1 VAVPAGFFRP
11 EARPGRASNSRVT
24 PIVDRQIRNRSAD
37 QGAPTATTGPAR
49 NLYLLAPVAA
59 VLALLPV
66 AVLVH
71 YPLDFGLAYQ
81 AGQEAWSSGHP
92 ERLLTW
98 TATPFFALVMAAITR
113 AASLDVATPA
123 MLAVNLAVWGCL
135 LLSVWSRLLGRVPS
149 ALWWGTLVA
158 AAIFAPAVTTIFWMQ
173 PNLIV
178 LALALG
184 GVAVADRRVRTAGL
198 MIGVALALKPIVVL
212 LPLALL
218 MRRESRRAAL
228 WAIGVAAALS
238 GIGLGFLAWR
248 GGDISIANPI
258 AYVAQFQT
266 KGRGPI
272 VACVPEN
279 YSPMA
284 LLCRFGV
291 PSSNV
296 LTVAIAG
303 LVLFIGWLAVRRLR
317 GEPNAKWD
325 LVAVACALS
334 PMLGPIGWA
343 MYQVLLSPLLLLLA
357 YQFWAERAPIFL
369 WLNLGF
375 VFLLTMLI
383 WDPIESLART
393 PVIVLVVSYTIGQFA
408 QYFLLLLWFQW
419 MRVRSARLKASA
431 SRAT

>member
-1 VAVPAGFFRP
+1 
-11 EARPGRASNSRVT
+11 
-24 PIVDRQIRNRSAD
+24 VDRQIRIRSAD
-37 QGAPTATTGPAR
+37 QGALTAATGPAR
-49 NLYLLAPVAA
+49 NLHLLAPVVA
-59 VLALLPV
+59 VLALVPV
-66 AVLVH
+66 AILVH
-71 YPLDFGLAYQ
+71 YPMDFGLAYE

-113 AASLDVATPA
+113 VASLDVATPA
-123 MLAVNLAVWGCL
+123 MLAVNLAVWGGL
-135 LLSVWSRLLGRVPS
+135 LLSVWNRLLGRVPS
-149 ALWWGTLVA
+149 GLWWGTLVA
-158 AAIFAPAVTTIFWMQ
+158 AAAFAPAITTIFWMQ

-184 GVAVADRRVRTAGL
+184 GVALADRRVRTAGL
-198 MIGVALALKPIVVL
+198 LLGVALALKPIVVL

-218 MRRESRRAAL
+218 VRRESRRAAL
-228 WAIGVAAALS
+228 WAIGVAAVLS
-238 GIGLGFLAWR
+238 VIGLGFLAWR
-248 GGDISIANPI
+248 AGDLSVANPI
-258 AYVAQFQT
+258 AYVAHFQS
-266 KGRGPI
+266 KGSGPI

-291 PSSNV
+291 PSSTV

-303 LVLFIGWLAVRRLR
+303 VVLFIGWLAVRRLR
-317 GEPNAKWD
+317 DVPNSKWE

-343 MYQVLLSPLLLLLA
+343 MYQVLLAPLMLLLA

-369 WLNLGF
+369 WLNLGL

-419 MRVRSARLKASA
+419 TRVRAARLKAA
-431 SRAT
+431 

>member
-1 VAVPAGFFRP
+1 MTPT
-11 EARPGRASNSRVT
+11 VT
-24 PIVDRQIRNRSAD
+24 PPVDGQIRSRNAD
-37 QGAPTATTGPAR
+37 QGAPTATGPAR
-49 NLYLLAPVAA
+49 NLHLLAPVAA
-59 VLALLPV
+59 VLALVPV
-66 AVLVH
+66 ALLVH
-71 YPLDFGLAYQ
+71 YPMDFGLAYQ

-98 TATPFFALVMAAITR
+98 TATPFFALVMAAVTR
-113 AASLDVATPA
+113 AAPLDVATA
-123 MLAVNLAVWGCL
+123 IMMAVNLAVWGGL
-135 LLSVWSRLLGRVPS
+135 LLSVWNRLVDRVPS

-158 AAIFAPAVTTIFWMQ
+158 AAVFAPAITTIFWMQ

-184 GVAVADRRVRTAGL
+184 GVALADRRVRTAGL
-198 MIGVALALKPIVVL
+198 LIGLALALKPIVVL

-218 MRRESRRAAL
+218 VRRESRRAAL
-228 WAIGVAAALS
+228 WAIGVAAVLS
-238 GIGLGFLAWR
+238 VVGLGFLAWR
-248 GGDISIANPI
+248 AGDLSVANPI
-258 AYVAQFQT
+258 AYLSHFQT
-266 KGRGPI
+266 KGGGPI

-279 YSPMA
+279 YSPIA

-291 PSSNV
+291 PSSTT
-296 LTVAIAG
+296 LTIALAT

-317 GEPNAKWD
+317 GVPDAKWD
-325 LVAVACALS
+325 LVAVAFALS

-343 MYQVLLSPLLLLLA
+343 MYQVLLAPLMLLLA

-419 MRVRSARLKASA
+419 TRVRAARLKSA
-431 SRAT
+431 